1 MQDKSNHDLLI
12 KIATDVDW
20 IKKEIEGLKEEVEEL
35 KSFKWKIVGMS
46 TLAAFV
52 ISSVI
57 AFLNVFR

>member
-57 AFLNVFR
+57 VFLNV